1 MNKISNLFH
10 HFPANVVL
18 SSELLSENGYSP
30 QLMQKYLSSGWVKR
44 VGDGAYCRSHEKV
57 FFQGALWPLQQK
69 HYLIVCGKSALELQG
84 HEHYL
89 TFGKRMIQLSY
100 PPNYTPPKWL
110 KSHDFDVQ
118 FQFIRSTEQLN
129 DLINNIMIEN
139 ISVKV
144 SCLELAALEA
154 CKGIPKMNTFDA
166 IASIF
171 DGLTTLRIDVVQ
183 NLLETHPSIK
193 AKRLFL
199 YFATQSEHTW
209 LKKLNLNRVDLGV
222 GKRQIVRGGKLD
234 KTYLITVPLT
244 NEQG

>member
-18 SSELLSENGYSP
+18 SSDLLSEKGYSP
-30 QLMQKYLSSGWVKR
+30 QLMQKYVSSGWVKR
-44 VGDGAYCRSHEKV
+44 VGDGAYRRSHEKV
-57 FFQGALWPLQQK
+57 LFQGALWPLQQK

-89 TFGKRMIQLSY
+89 TFGKRVIQLSY
-100 PPNYTPPKWL
+100 TPNYTPPKWL
-110 KSHDFDVQ
+110 KSYDFDVQ
-118 FQFIRSTEQLN
+118 FQFIRSTEQPN
-129 DLINNIMIEN
+129 DLINNVMIEN

-154 CKGIPKMNTFDA
+154 CQAIPKINTFDA

-171 DGLTTLRIDVVQ
+171 EGLTTLRMDVVQ
-183 NLLETHPSIK
+183 NLLQTYHSIK

-199 YFATQSEHTW
+199 YFATQSDHTW
-209 LKKLNLNRVDLGV
+209 LKKLNLNGIDLGS
-222 GKRQIVRGGKLD
+222 GKRQIIKGGRLD
-234 KTYLITVPLT
+234 KTYLITVPQS
-244 NEQG
+244 NKQG